1 MNDQDLLTLFAG
13 MALQGLIAA
22 KHEASAKSIAMV
34 AYDIAEAMVKER
46 EARDERNNKSNQSG

>member
-1 MNDQDLLTLFAG
+1 MNNEDLLDLFAG

-22 KHEASAKSIAMV
+22 NLEGSVKSLAMV

-46 EARDERNNKSNQSG
+46 EARHERLRSTQGD

>member
-1 MNDQDLLTLFAG
+1 MNNEDLLDLFAG

-22 KHEASAKSIAMV
+22 KHEVSARSMAMV

-46 EARDERNNKSNQSG
+46 EARDERLRSTQGD